1 MEKKLSP
8 ADLALLNQK
17 QISIFRKIGI
27 LTTFLCTKRN
37 DDCPI
42 VISGD
47 RGNGKSHVMGNLARF
62 HSHYMKLLASIEIN
76 MHNWLKEKIV
86 YSKEK
91 NVSSELYSRTK
102 DILGIDEAY
111 FSAFNQKAMHSEV
124 INLAET
130 LNATRSNNN
139 LTLWC
144 FSWPYRATKPI
155 LESAKIWIHKY
166 DLDTAF
172 MYIQPR
178 FWKGDDP
185 FYINEINKA
194 KRMNRTKYA
203 MQYVDSFITEF
214 RTIPMPKKLE
224 EEYDRFKKE
233 SRLRL
238 AEESQIYKK
247 IEEAEMTNFNEILD
261 KVNAGSLGLSDAE
274 LESYFK
280 KKGYSKRGTTNM
292 ILKFWEFYDID
303 KAK

>member
-1 MEKKLSP
+1 MEKMKRHAKFGHSKTANIERRNYEDLEKAREPSFRRRLRSQSP
-8 ADLALLNQK
+8 EKWMQRASRHPGMTRAYLA
-17 QISIFRKIGI
+17 
-27 LTTFLCTKRN
+27 
-37 DDCPI
+37 
-42 VISGD
+42 
-47 RGNGKSHVMGNLARF
+47 
-62 HSHYMKLLASIEIN
+62 
-76 MHNWLKEKIV
+76 
-86 YSKEK
+86 
-91 NVSSELYSRTK
+91 
-102 DILGIDEAY
+102 
-111 FSAFNQKAMHSEV
+111 
-124 INLAET
+124 
-130 LNATRSNNN
+130 
-139 LTLWC
+139 
-144 FSWPYRATKPI
+144 
-155 LESAKIWIHKY
+155 HKY

-172 MYIQPR
+172 IYIQPR

-224 EEYDRFKKE
+224 EEYDKFKKE